1 MNESVV
7 PVKKR
12 KPLSA
17 RIWAHRYLYLL
28 LLPSL
33 VMLIVFDYF
42 PLYGIQ
48 LAFKQFKFNL
58 GIWESPWVGLNNFSL
73 MFRNPQFVR
82 AFRNTIIIS
91 FGKLISGFPV
101 PIILVLLFNELKNNK
116 FRKVSQTILYL
127 PHFLSWIIIAGLIYN
142 LFNVTNG
149 VYGKLYRELTG
160 TTAPSILI
168 NPAFFRTQL
177 YVSSIWKGAGWG
189 MIIYLAAIAGI
200 DPGLYESA
208 KLDGANRAQM
218 AFYITVPMLAFAVA
232 VNLIL
237 SMGGILSAGF
247 DQILNLY
254 SEQTYS
260 TGDVI
265 DTFVYRFG
273 ITQGKFDIGAAVG
286 LFKNV
291 VGCALVLI
299 ANKVAGWVGGHNL
312 F

>member
-1 MNESVV
+1 MDGSVAV
-7 PVKKR
+7 RRKKSLAA
-12 KPLSA
+12 K
-17 RIWAHRYLYLL
+17 IWEHRYLYLL
-28 LLPSL
+28 LLPGLS
-33 VMLIVFDYF
+33 MLIVFDYF

-58 GIWESPWVGLNNFSL
+58 GIWESPWVGFANFQL

-82 AFRNTIIIS
+82 AFWNSIIIS
-91 FGKLISGFPV
+91 FGKLFTGFPV
-101 PIILVLLFNELKNNK
+101 PIILVLLFNELKNQK
-116 FRKVSQTILYL
+116 FRRISQTILYL

-142 LFNVTNG
+142 MFNVTNG
-149 VYGKLYRELTG
+149 VYGKLFRELTG

-168 NPAFFRTQL
+168 NPSHFRAQL
-177 YVSSIWKGAGWG
+177 YISSIWKGAGWS
-189 MIIYLAAIAGI
+189 MIIYLAAVAGI

-208 KLDGANRAQM
+208 RLDGANRFQM
-218 AFYITVPMLAFAVA
+218 AMYITLPMLAFAVA
-232 VNLIL
+232 INLIL

-254 SEQTYS
+254 SPQTYS

-291 VGCALVLI
+291 IGCALVLI
-299 ANKVAGWVGGHNL
+299 ANKIAGWLGGHNL